1 MAASESK
8 RDAIEVAARPLREL
22 LREEHDEIAAAQRA
36 LRQAEKAHERAIALA
51 QRQLRAARTAEPL
64 AAYGHELI
72 LFADRLSTTAG
83 NHELTP
89 EVRARIED
97 RPVAGRLHRHEL
109 TLTIEGATWRREVGF
124 PRRDERKLRRL
135 AEEIEAAARNVESV
149 RRAARADAEQ
159 AELDLGGAWAD
170 HRAVEETRALI
181 HRLGELVHEGEDV
194 IDMAPGISAG
204 HDGVLVATDR
214 RILFIS
220 VRRTLSI
227 PYGQVSAV
235 GVKGK
240 RFGHASRCRL
250 PAAKASSVGS
260 RRGMPPRSPTWS
272 AAGFPARPRRSS
284 TSSRALRRAWE
295 RSRAAP
301 RAARSAPRP
310 RGPGRASTLRL
321 RARA

>member
-36 LRQAEKAHERAIALA
+36 LRQAKKAHERAIALA

-97 RPVAGRLHRHEL
+97 RPVAGRLYRHEL
-109 TLTIEGATWRREVGF
+109 TLTIEGSTWRREVNF

-135 AEEIEAAARNVESV
+135 AEEIEAAARNVESI

-214 RILFIS
+214 RLLFIS

-227 PYGQVSAV
+227 PYAQVSAV

-240 RFGHASRCRL
+240 RFGARLAVSTAGGKGVISGIAPGHAAEIADL
-250 PAAKASSVGS
+250 V
-260 RRGMPPRSPTWS
+260 
-272 AAGFPARPRRSS
+272 
-284 TSSRALRRAWE
+284 
-295 RSRAAP
+295 RSRIPGETAAI
-301 RAARSAPRP
+301 
-310 RGPGRASTLRL
+310 
-321 RARA
+321 

>member
-1 MAASESK
+1 VAASESK

-83 NHELTP
+83 NDELTP

-97 RPVAGRLHRHEL
+97 RPGAGRFHRHEL
-109 TLTIEGATWRREVGF
+109 TLEIEGSGWRREVGF

-135 AEEIEAAARNVESV
+135 AEEIEAAARNVESI

-159 AELDLGGAWAD
+159 AERDLAGAWAD
-170 HRAVEETRALI
+170 RRAVEETRALI
-181 HRLGELVHEGEDV
+181 HRLGELVHDGEDV

-214 RILFIS
+214 RLLFIS

-227 PYGQVSAV
+227 PYAQVSAV

-240 RFGHASRCRL
+240 RFGARLAVSTAGGKGVISGIAPGHAAEIADL
-250 PAAKASSVGS
+250 V
-260 RRGMPPRSPTWS
+260 
-272 AAGFPARPRRSS
+272 
-284 TSSRALRRAWE
+284 
-295 RSRAAP
+295 RSRIPGETAAI
-301 RAARSAPRP
+301 
-310 RGPGRASTLRL
+310 
-321 RARA
+321 